1 VAPSHDKEAI
11 YREVEAYYAGKL
23 REHGATP
30 RGVDWA
36 DAAGHRL
43 RHEQFLHLL
52 DRDLAASVADLG
64 CGYGDFLKFL
74 RATGFRGPYVGYD
87 LAQSM
92 LDEAQRIHGLG
103 PDRHWRRAA
112 VPLSEADYVIAS
124 GIFNVRRHVDT
135 KSWLQYILDTIDAMG
150 AMARKGLAFNL
161 LTAHSD
167 PERMR
172 QDLYYG
178 DPAFFLD
185 HCARRFGRRV
195 GLVQD
200 YGLYE
205 FTLWVRKG

>member
-1 VAPSHDKEAI
+1 MAPARDREAI
-11 YREVEAYYAGKL
+11 HRDVAAYYAGKL

-36 DAAGHRL
+36 DAASHRV

-52 DRDLAASVADLG
+52 GEDRKASIADLG
-64 CGYGDFLKFL
+64 CGYGDFLAFL
-74 RATGFRGPYVGYD
+74 RAAGFTGPYTGYD
-87 LAQSM
+87 LAQTM
-92 LDEAQRIHGLG
+92 LDEARRIHGQG
-103 PDRHWRRAA
+103 ADRQWRLSA
-112 VPLSEADYVIAS
+112 VPLAEADYVIAS
-124 GIFNVRRHVDT
+124 GIFNVKRSIDAE
-135 KSWLQYILDTIDAMG
+135 SWLQYVLETIDAMA

-167 PERMR
+167 PEHMR
-172 QDLYYG
+172 RDLYYG

-185 HCARRFGRRV
+185 HCAGRFGRRV